1 MKKYSIVCYLE
12 GDVLRR
18 VRTIQEE
25 LRELTG
31 SRKCIDS
38 WMPHITVGSG
48 IVVPEGEQDK
58 VDALFEGVAQKA
70 QSFDIELK
78 GFGGTETWGGARLGI
93 TTPYVLWIEPIKT
106 GELQNLFEMIKKEI
120 TDSYDTFYPRMIEY
134 VPHVTVAY
142 GDLTQEGYVRG
153 KEYLAEKG
161 FEDVVKID
169 HIALV
174 ENFDDKDVEYRRFP
188 LEAEK

>member
-1 MKKYSIVCYLE
+1 MKKYSIVCYLT
-12 GDVLRR
+12 GDVLER
-18 VRTIQEE
+18 VRAIQEE
-25 LRELTG
+25 LLELTG

-38 WMPHITVGSG
+38 WMPHITLGSG
-48 IVVPEGEQDK
+48 IVVPENEQDK
-58 VDALFEGVAQKA
+58 VDVLFDEIAQKA
-70 QSFDIELK
+70 QSFDIKLE
-78 GFGGTETWGGARLGI
+78 GFGGTETWGGARPGI

-106 GELQNLFEMIKKEI
+106 EELQGLFEMIKKEI

-142 GDLTQEGYVRG
+142 GDLTADGYVQG

-161 FEDVVKID
+161 FEGVMKID

-174 ENFDDKDVEYRRFP
+174 EHFDDKDIEYKRFV
-188 LEAEK
+188 LRG